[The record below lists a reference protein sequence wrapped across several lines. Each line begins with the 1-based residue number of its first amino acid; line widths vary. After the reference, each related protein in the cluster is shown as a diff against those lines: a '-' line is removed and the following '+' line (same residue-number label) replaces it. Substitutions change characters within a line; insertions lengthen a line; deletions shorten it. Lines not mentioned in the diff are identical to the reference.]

1 MPQLWVDLQQAVR
14 LKQVESVSEILE
26 TIMPSE
32 FVTLMTFLNVAD
44 AEVKRLLL
52 EEEGIK
58 TYLSDAEI
66 VSMDWLLGNA
76 VGSIKLQVATADAE
90 RAVAILQSAPPSTP
104 ALLRKDNQCL
114 ACGAIMPDDA
124 DTCPQCGWSYGNEP
138 TASTET

>member
-1 MPQLWVDLQQAVR
+1 MPRD
-14 LKQVESVSEILE
+14 
-26 TIMPSE
+26 

-58 TYLSDAEI
+58 TYLTDAEI

-90 RAVAILQSAPPSTP
+90 RAVDILKNAPPSTP
-104 ALLRKDNQCL
+104 ASPGKDNQCL
-114 ACGAIMPDDA
+114 ACGAMMTEDEDV
-124 DTCPQCGWSYGNEP
+124 CPKCGWTYE
-138 TASTET
+138 